1 MNKLNGTTRTLR
13 VITVALIGLTSLAVL
28 GGCASGIAPIAAP
41 KQVPSVGSTSEVML
55 DEISDLDLT
64 YTPPLS
70 SPWDPVQTAA
80 QEWLEKIS

>member
-41 KQVPSVGSTSEVML
+41 KQVPSVGSTSEVMAVAFNPTTNL
-55 DEISDLDLT
+55 F
-64 YTPPLS
+64 YTANGAGNTVS
-70 SPWDPVQTAA
+70 VF
-80 QEWLEKIS
+80 